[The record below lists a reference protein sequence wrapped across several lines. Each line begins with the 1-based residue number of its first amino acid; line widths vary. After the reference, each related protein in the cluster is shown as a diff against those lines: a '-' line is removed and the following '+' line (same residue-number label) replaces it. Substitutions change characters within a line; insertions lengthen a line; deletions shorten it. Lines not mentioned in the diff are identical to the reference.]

1 MGCVN
6 LRKGLYSYILI
17 CPSIVNTYTYSL
29 GDGGKMV
36 VVVGAVVVLVVVM
49 VVVLVEVVVV
59 MVEVEMVGV
68 EMVVIV
74 MVVGWWR

>member
-1 MGCVN
+1 MN

-17 CPSIVNTYTYSL
+17 CPSIVNTYTYSP

-49 VVVLVEVVVV
+49 VVTLVVLVIVVL
-59 MVEVEMVGV
+59 
-68 EMVVIV
+68 
-74 MVVGWWR
+74 W